1 MQENQSW
8 SESPYFVLHG
18 FFLSVISTHNEGSR
32 KCEAAGEVKPLT
44 VTLTDVVLRHD
55 DAGGHNNT
63 AMNENE
69 DEVDDMH

>member
-1 MQENQSW
+1 MEC
-8 SESPYFVLHG
+8 FFF
-18 FFLSVISTHNEGSR
+18 FFLSAISTHNEGSR

-55 DAGGHNNT
+55 DAGGLNNT